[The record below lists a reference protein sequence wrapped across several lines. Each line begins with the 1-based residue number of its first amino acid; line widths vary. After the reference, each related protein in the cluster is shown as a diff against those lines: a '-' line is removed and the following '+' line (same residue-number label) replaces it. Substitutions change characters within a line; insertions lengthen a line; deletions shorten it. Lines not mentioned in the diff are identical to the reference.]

1 MARAMAFAT
10 MRTTPP
16 VALRRAG
23 AARGARKGAASAT
36 PLAARDARRRG
47 ALQRA
52 NSLFGVGAPEALVIG
67 VVSLLVFGPKGLA
80 DIAKQLGATLRE
92 FQPTIR
98 ELQDVSRE
106 FQDTL
111 RDEIEKPLE
120 DAVTGATPSK
130 RAKAAGDGALGRED
144 ASVAFDTRAVRAT
157 GADGTDV
164 DTVTEE
170 MKGGGGGGGVG
181 RVRGGRRERERR
193 GADRRDDRSGGDDGR
208 GGGGR
213 RRHGLSEFGGE
224 RLRGRAPRRVSR
236 GCRARGARTTPDHDT
251 SVSTSQ

>member
-120 DAVTGATPSK
+120 DAVSPAPAK
-130 RAKAAGDGALGRED
+130 RAKAAGDSAVARES
-144 ASVAFDTRAVRAT
+144 ANVTFDMSAVRAKT
-157 GADGTDV
+157 ADGEADV
-164 DTVTEE
+164 DVVTEE
-170 MKGGGGGGGVG
+170 MKAAAAAAAW
-181 RVRGGRRERERR
+181 
-193 GADRRDDRSGGDDGR
+193 GASAAEDASANV
-208 GGGGR
+208 
-213 RRHGLSEFGGE
+213 E
-224 RLRGRAPRRVSR
+224 APVDATIDQT
-236 GCRARGARTTPDHDT
+236 GMMDAAAMDVVD
-251 SVSTSQ
+251 VDVD

>member
-36 PLAARDARRRG
+36 PLATRDARRRG

-120 DAVTGATPSK
+120 EIEKPLEDAVTGATPSK
-130 RAKAAGDGALGRED
+130 RAKAAGDGALGKED
-144 ASVAFDTRAVRAT
+144 ASVAFDMSAVRAT
-157 GADGTDV
+157 EADGTDV

-170 MKGGGGGGGVG
+170 MKAAAAAAAW
-181 RVRGGRRERERR
+181 
-193 GADRRDDRSGGDDGR
+193 GASAAEDASANV
-208 GGGGR
+208 
-213 RRHGLSEFGGE
+213 E
-224 RLRGRAPRRVSR
+224 APIDATIDQAGMMDAAAADVV
-236 GCRARGARTTPDHDT
+236 DMDMD
-251 SVSTSQ
+251 

>member
-111 RDEIEKPLE
+111 RDEIEKPLDEIEKPLE

-130 RAKAAGDGALGRED
+130 RAKPAGDGALGRED
-144 ASVAFDTRAVRAT
+144 ASVAFDMRAVRAT

-164 DTVTEE
+164 DAVTEE
-170 MKGGGGGGGVG
+170 MKAAAAAAAW
-181 RVRGGRRERERR
+181 
-193 GADRRDDRSGGDDGR
+193 GASAAEDASANV
-208 GGGGR
+208 
-213 RRHGLSEFGGE
+213 E
-224 RLRGRAPRRVSR
+224 APIDATIDQAGMMDAAAADVV
-236 GCRARGARTTPDHDT
+236 DMD
-251 SVSTSQ
+251 

>member
-1 MARAMAFAT
+1 MAFAT
-10 MRTTPP
+10 ARATPT
-16 VALRRAG
+16 VARARARARRA
-23 AARGARKGAASAT
+23 ARERRARRAST
-36 PLAARDARRRG
+36 ARAARRRG
-47 ALQRA
+47 ELQRA

-106 FQDTL
+106 FQETL

-144 ASVAFDTRAVRAT
+144 ASVAFDMRAVRAT

-170 MKGGGGGGGVG
+170 MKAAAAAAAW
-181 RVRGGRRERERR
+181 
-193 GADRRDDRSGGDDGR
+193 GASAAEDASANV
-208 GGGGR
+208 
-213 RRHGLSEFGGE
+213 E
-224 RLRGRAPRRVSR
+224 APIDATIDQAGMMDAAAADVV
-236 GCRARGARTTPDHDT
+236 DMD
-251 SVSTSQ
+251 

>member
-120 DAVTGATPSK
+120 EIEKPLEDAVTGATPSK
-130 RAKAAGDGALGRED
+130 RAKAAGDGALGKED
-144 ASVAFDTRAVRAT
+144 ASVAFDMSAVRAT

-164 DTVTEE
+164 DAVTEE
-170 MKGGGGGGGVG
+170 MKAAAAAAAW
-181 RVRGGRRERERR
+181 
-193 GADRRDDRSGGDDGR
+193 GASAAEDASANV
-208 GGGGR
+208 
-213 RRHGLSEFGGE
+213 E
-224 RLRGRAPRRVSR
+224 APIDATIDQAGMMDAAAADVV
-236 GCRARGARTTPDHDT
+236 DMD
-251 SVSTSQ
+251 

>member
-1 MARAMAFAT
+1 MPRSDAAFDGARDGVRDDANDAAG
-10 MRTTPP
+10 R
-16 VALRRAG
+16 AAARR
-23 AARGARKGAASAT
+23 RGARRAQRRRVRDAAG
-36 PLAARDARRRG
+36 ARDARRRG

-144 ASVAFDTRAVRAT
+144 ASVAFDMRAVRAT
-157 GADGTDV
+157 GADGEADV

-170 MKGGGGGGGVG
+170 MKAAAAAAAW
-181 RVRGGRRERERR
+181 
-193 GADRRDDRSGGDDGR
+193 GASAAEDASANV
-208 GGGGR
+208 
-213 RRHGLSEFGGE
+213 E
-224 RLRGRAPRRVSR
+224 APIDATIDQAGMMDAAAADVV
-236 GCRARGARTTPDHDT
+236 DMD
-251 SVSTSQ
+251 

>member
-16 VALRRAG
+16 VALRRAR
-23 AARGARKGAASAT
+23 RGARRAQRRRVRDAAGERAT
-36 PLAARDARRRG
+36 ARRRG

-144 ASVAFDTRAVRAT
+144 ASVAFDMRAVRAT
-157 GADGTDV
+157 GADGEADV

-170 MKGGGGGGGVG
+170 MKAAAAAAAW
-181 RVRGGRRERERR
+181 
-193 GADRRDDRSGGDDGR
+193 GASAAEDASANV
-208 GGGGR
+208 
-213 RRHGLSEFGGE
+213 E
-224 RLRGRAPRRVSR
+224 APIDATIDQAGMMDAAAADVV
-236 GCRARGARTTPDHDT
+236 DMD
-251 SVSTSQ
+251 

>member
-1 MARAMAFAT
+1 MVVRVRRRACAPRDATTTRRAASDAASDGARDGVRDRCARRRRSRCARA
-10 MRTTPP
+10 R
-16 VALRRAG
+16 
-23 AARGARKGAASAT
+23 AARGAATRSARASAT
-36 PLAARDARRRG
+36 PTGARDARRRG

-120 DAVTGATPSK
+120 DAVSPATPSK
-130 RAKAAGDGALGRED
+130 RAKAAGDGALAREERERGVRHARGARDGGGRGGG
-144 ASVAFDTRAVRAT
+144 RRR
-157 GADGTDV
+157 
-164 DTVTEE
+164 TVTEE
-170 MKGGGGGGGVG
+170 MKAAAAAAAW
-181 RVRGGRRERERR
+181 
-193 GADRRDDRSGGDDGR
+193 GASAAEDASANV
-208 GGGGR
+208 
-213 RRHGLSEFGGE
+213 E
-224 RLRGRAPRRVSR
+224 APVDATIDQA
-236 GCRARGARTTPDHDT
+236 GMMDAAAADVVD
-251 SVSTSQ
+251 VDVD